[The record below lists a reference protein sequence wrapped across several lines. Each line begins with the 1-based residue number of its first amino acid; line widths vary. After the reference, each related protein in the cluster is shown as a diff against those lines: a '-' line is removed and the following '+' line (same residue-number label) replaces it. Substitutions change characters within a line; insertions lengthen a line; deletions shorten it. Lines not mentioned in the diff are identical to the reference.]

1 MVTAVLFVYAFNQ
14 YGTLALP
21 GIPAGENFGLSGESR
36 FIEFF
41 YFVFFLLTLAGGFCC
56 CLLTAFFYR
65 RDKSGNPPIIGYA
78 GGITF
83 LNTLVFY
90 LVCVYLYY
98 PQIAQTGFIALYTPG
113 LYLPLF
119 LSVFLFLRHSRFLS
133 FYLVL
138 LLAVPFM
145 IILCTE

>member
-1 MVTAVLFVYAFNQ
+1 MVVHFRRFVH
-14 YGTLALP
+14 
-21 GIPAGENFGLSGESR
+21 I
-36 FIEFF
+36 FF
-41 YFVFFLLTLAGGFCC
+41 ATVFFLFFPLSDGSRFFFRR
-56 CLLTAFFYR
+56 TAFFYR

-78 GGITF
+78 GSITF

-98 PQIAQTGFIALYTPG
+98 PQIAQTGFIALYAPG

-119 LSVFLFLRHSRFLS
+119 LSAFLFLRHSRFLS